1 MSVNYISRQLTE
13 EEFFKLVFEKGKS
26 LSSEMKARSG
36 VNNLEYFTQDKYKK
50 SRFEVIKDLKE
61 DLDKTQNAD
70 LVIRFFQQFIDWMGQ
85 DHSEIRFYT
94 HQNHING
101 RPILKKI
108 PAVIYSYV
116 GIIKRYLKLC
126 HGIKIDND
134 DYKEWLTIPVD
145 DSDDEEPE
153 PFLKEE
159 LREIIDNIPN
169 ARRKTMFMVIKDTRL
184 RIIEAMRVKKSFFD
198 LTTNPASLRIP
209 RNIQKNK
216 RTSKTRTAFLCR
228 ETVPG
233 LKRLLK
239 KLDDDDL
246 VFTDNS
252 FDLSARAN
260 EIRQWRHSVSKLG
273 FTEKKASGHLKKN
286 IHSIG
291 SFTITALKEATKD
304 PDYAHGYAGHT
315 RYLSQYLRL
324 TKERQIELFRQAE
337 PYLSIY
343 DNTILVD
350 ESQEL
355 REIKE
360 KLEKYKILDDI
371 LDNLSQPKLE
381 ELLQNLSKN

>member
-260 EIRQWRHSVSKLG
+260 EIRQWRYSVSKLG

-360 KLEKYKILDDI
+360 KMEKYKILDDI

-381 ELLQNLSKN
+381 ALLQNLSKN

>member
-1 MSVNYISRQLTE
+1 LSVNYISRQLTE

-26 LSSEMKARSG
+26 LSSEKKARSG

-50 SRFEVIKDLKE
+50 SRFVVLKDLKE

-85 DHSEIRFYT
+85 DHSKIKFYT
-94 HQNHING
+94 HPNHING
-101 RPILKKI
+101 RPIPKKI

-169 ARRKTMFMVIKDTRL
+169 ARRKAMFMVIKDTRL

-233 LKRLLK
+233 IKRLLK
-239 KLDDDDL
+239 KLDDEDL
-246 VFTDNS
+246 VFTDNT
-252 FDLSARAN
+252 FDLSARGN
-260 EIRQWRHSVSKLG
+260 EIRQWRYSVSKLG
-273 FTEKKASGHLKKN
+273 FTDKKTSGHLKKN

-343 DNTILVD
+343 DNTVLVD

-360 KLEKYKILDDI
+360 KLEKYKVLDDL
-371 LDNLSQPKLE
+371 LDNLDQPKLE
-381 ELLQNLSKN
+381 ALLKK